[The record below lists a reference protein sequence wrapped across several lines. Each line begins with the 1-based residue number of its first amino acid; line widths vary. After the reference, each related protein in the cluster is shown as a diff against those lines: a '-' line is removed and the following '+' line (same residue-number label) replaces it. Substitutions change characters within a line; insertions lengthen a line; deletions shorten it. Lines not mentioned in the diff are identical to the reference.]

1 LSDEPDNGVV
11 FSYRTVSH
19 PEVTPCPCADPGT
32 FMMME
37 RVGGVDYLRCW
48 CGRTA
53 RMTFDDAEDRRE
65 FVASQT

>member
-1 LSDEPDNGVV
+1 
-11 FSYRTVSH
+11 
-19 PEVTPCPCADPGT
+19 
-32 FMMME
+32 ME